1 MLQIF
6 LGSLLLSVIHSSIP
20 NHWLPLVAISRS
32 ENWSR
37 RETMFA
43 TAIAG
48 FSHTISTIFIG
59 VLVGLLGFNLLEN
72 YESVVRIIAPVVL
85 ITLGSMYILFGLK
98 HSDTHVH
105 NSKRMTNKGSKM
117 AIIASLSFGMFFS
130 PCIEIEAYYFSAG
143 LMGWSGILIV
153 SVVYL
158 IVTVIGML
166 LLVDLGI
173 RGINKLN
180 WHFLEHNERRVTGT
194 VLILLGFLAFF
205 VY

>member
-1 MLQIF
+1 MFQLF
-6 LGSLLLSVIHSSIP
+6 LGSLLLSVIHASIP
-20 NHWLPLVAISRS
+20 NHWLPLVAISKS

-37 RETMFA
+37 RETIAA

-48 FSHTISTIFIG
+48 FSHTASTILIG
-59 VLVGLLGFNLLEN
+59 ILVGLLGFRLSEN
-72 YESVVRIIAPVVL
+72 YEPIVRIIAPVVL
-85 ITLGSMYILFGLK
+85 IVLGSMYILLGMK
-98 HSDTHVH
+98 HSHAHVH
-105 NSKRMTNKGSKM
+105 DSGGMTDKNSKM

-143 LMGWSGILIV
+143 LIGWSGILIV

-166 LLVDLGI
+166 ILVDLGLK
-173 RGINKLN
+173 GINKLD
-180 WHFLEHNERRVTGT
+180 WHFLEHNEKRVTGI

>member
-6 LGSLLLSVIHSSIP
+6 LGSLLLSVIHASIP
-20 NHWLPLVAISRS
+20 NHWLPLIAISKS

-37 RETMFA
+37 RETMTA

-48 FSHTISTIFIG
+48 FSHTASTIMIG
-59 VLVGLLGFNLLEN
+59 ILVGLLGFKLSEN
-72 YESVVRIIAPVVL
+72 YEPVIRIIAPVVL
-85 ITLGSMYILFGLK
+85 IALGSIYILVGIK
-98 HSDTHVH
+98 HSHFHDSERV
-105 NSKRMTNKGSKM
+105 TNKSSKI

-143 LMGWSGILIV
+143 LIGWNGILIV

-166 LLVDLGI
+166 ILVDLGLK
-173 RGINKLN
+173 GINKLN
-180 WHFLEHNERRVTGT
+180 WHFLEHNEKRVTGI
-194 VLILLGFLAFF
+194 VLISIGFLAFF

>member
-6 LGSLLLSVIHSSIP
+6 LGSLLLSIIHSSIP
-20 NHWLPLVAISRS
+20 NHWLPLVAISKS

-37 RETMFA
+37 RETMTA

-48 FSHTISTIFIG
+48 FSHTASTILIG
-59 VLVGLLGFNLLEN
+59 MLVGLLGFKLSEN
-72 YESVVRIIAPVVL
+72 YEPVVRIIAPVIL
-85 ITLGSMYILFGLK
+85 IALGSIYIFMGMK
-98 HSDTHVH
+98 HSHSHFHDSERITDK
-105 NSKRMTNKGSKM
+105 SSKM

-143 LMGWSGILIV
+143 LIGWSGILII
-153 SVVYL
+153 SAVYL
-158 IVTVIGML
+158 IVTMIGML
-166 LLVDLGI
+166 ILVDLGLK
-173 RGINKLN
+173 GINKLN

-194 VLILLGFLAFF
+194 VLILMGFLAFF

>member
-1 MLQIF
+1 MFQIF
-6 LGSLLLSVIHSSIP
+6 LGSLLLSVIHASIP
-20 NHWLPLVAISRS
+20 NHWLPLIAISKS

-37 RETMFA
+37 RETLAA

-48 FSHTISTIFIG
+48 FSHTASTILIG
-59 VLVGLLGFNLLEN
+59 ILVGLLGFSLSEN
-72 YESVVRIIAPVVL
+72 YESIVRIIAPVVL
-85 ITLGSMYILFGLK
+85 IVLGSMYFLLDMK
-98 HSDTHVH
+98 HSHTHLH
-105 NSKRMTNKGSKM
+105 DSEGKTGKRSKM
-117 AIIASLSFGMFFS
+117 AIISSLSFGMFFS

-143 LMGWSGILIV
+143 LIGWSGIVVV

-166 LLVDLGI
+166 ILVDLGLK
-173 RGINKLN
+173 GINKLD
-180 WHFLEHNERRVTGT
+180 WHFLEHNEKRVTGS